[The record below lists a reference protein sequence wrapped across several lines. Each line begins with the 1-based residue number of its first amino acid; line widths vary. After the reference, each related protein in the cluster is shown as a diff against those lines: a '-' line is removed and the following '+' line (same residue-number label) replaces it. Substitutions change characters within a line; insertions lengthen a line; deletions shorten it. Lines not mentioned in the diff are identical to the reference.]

1 MTVSPGLPAPA
12 WEQIRGGR
20 RPEPQNLATV
30 AERDVATDGLG
41 GAAALR
47 GSLQAQLLGAG
58 PLEPLLELPEVTDVA
73 VNGDGS
79 VWVDVGAGL
88 VRVDVDVGGPDAVR
102 RLAVRLAGLAGRRL
116 DETSPYV
123 DGVLPSGVR
132 LHAILP
138 PLVADGPHVTLRI
151 PARTAMTLAELEARS
166 MFPSG
171 WAGLLRQ
178 LVRRRVAFVVSGG
191 TGVGKTTLLGAL
203 LGEASAAERVIVVED
218 VRELSVDQPQ
228 VVRLEARPANV
239 EGAGEVTLTTLVRQ
253 ALRMRPDRL
262 VLGEARGPEVRELLA
277 ALNTGHEGGCGTM
290 HANSAGDVVARFEAL
305 GALAGMSPAAVHA
318 QLASAVDVVVHVGRR
333 TAEGAVRRQVET
345 IGVVVR
351 GPDGRPEV
359 LDALSTDRDGSP
371 CGPGWPRLSALL
383 GTTGD
388 ARSIEAIGG
397 SS

>member
-30 AERDVATDGLG
+30 AETDVAVDGLG

-58 PLEPLLELPEVTDVA
+58 PLEPLLELPGVTDVA

-79 VWVDVGAGL
+79 VWVDAGAGL
-88 VRVDVDVGGPDAVR
+88 IRVDVDVGGPDAVR

-138 PLVADGPHVTLRI
+138 PLVADGPHLTLRI
-151 PARTAMTLAELEARS
+151 PARSAMTLTELEARS
-166 MFPSG
+166 MFPPG

-203 LGEASAAERVIVVED
+203 LGEAPAAERVIVVED

-262 VLGEARGPEVRELLA
+262 VLGEARGAEVRELLA
-277 ALNTGHEGGCGTM
+277 ALNTGHEGGCGTL

-305 GALAGMSPAAVHA
+305 GALAGLSPAAVHA
-318 QLASAVDVVVHVGRR
+318 QLVSAVDVVVHVGRR
-333 TAEGAVRRQVET
+333 VAEGAVRRQVET

-359 LDALSTDRDGSP
+359 VDALSTDRDGP
-371 CGPGWPRLSALL
+371 PRGPGWPRLSALL
-383 GTTGD
+383 GTPLT
-388 ARSIEAIGG
+388 ATSIEAIGG